1 MKLEQEFSQ
10 GDTDVANEGTSIS
23 SVNTNP
29 FLDDDKNPITND
41 DDSKN
46 PFKETSSTNPFD
58 DDEGKEKYFFSYT
71 VRVTCGWAF
80 FRETAVENAFRKH
93 WSENGR
99 EIIFK

>member
-10 GDTDVANEGTSIS
+10 GDADIANEGTSIS

-29 FLDDDKNPITND
+29 FLDDDKDPITND

-71 VRVTCGWAF
+71 VRGTCG
-80 FRETAVENAFRKH
+80 
-93 WSENGR
+93 
-99 EIIFK
+99 